1 MLRADVKVKWV
12 LISAQFYFQLL
23 YLFAI
28 LDFINE
34 NLGRLKAWYVML
46 INDQCRV
53 PRNVSRDLLFAL
65 LVDKASET
73 TDVNI
78 IPVGHGTLNY
88 AKECL
93 NGRCYISFVNSSL
106 FCDFVNNVCFG
117 HCVIFLVEL
126 IENLREGK
134 FKCRL
139 QN

>member
-1 MLRADVKVKWV
+1 
-12 LISAQFYFQLL
+12 
-23 YLFAI
+23 
-28 LDFINE
+28 
-34 NLGRLKAWYVML
+34 ML

>member
-1 MLRADVKVKWV
+1 
-12 LISAQFYFQLL
+12 
-23 YLFAI
+23 
-28 LDFINE
+28 
-34 NLGRLKAWYVML
+34 ML
-46 INDQCRV
+46 INYQGSV
-53 PRNVSRDLLFAL
+53 PRNVSRDFLFAF

-73 TDVNI
+73 TDINI
-78 IPVGHGTLNY
+78 VPVGHGTLNY

-93 NGRCYISFVNSSL
+93 NGSCYISFVNSSL

>member
-1 MLRADVKVKWV
+1 
-12 LISAQFYFQLL
+12 
-23 YLFAI
+23 
-28 LDFINE
+28 
-34 NLGRLKAWYVML
+34 ML
-46 INDQCRV
+46 INDQCSV
-53 PRNVSRDLLFAL
+53 PRNVSRDLLLSF
-65 LVDKASET
+65 LVDEASEP

-78 IPVGHGTLNY
+78 VSVGHGTLNY

-93 NGRCYISFVNSSL
+93 NGRRYISFVNSSL

-126 IENLREGK
+126 IEKLWEGK

>member
-1 MLRADVKVKWV
+1 MQF
-12 LISAQFYFQLL
+12 LIGSQFYFQLL

-28 LDFINE
+28 LDLVNKD
-34 NLGRLKAWYVML
+34 LGRLKARYEML
-46 INDQCRV
+46 INDQCGV
-53 PRNVSRDLLFAL
+53 PRNVSRNFLFAF

-73 TDVNI
+73 TDVDI
-78 IPVGHGTLNY
+78 VPVGHGTLDY

-93 NGRCYISFVNSSL
+93 NGSRYISFVNPSL

-117 HCVIFLVEL
+117 HCIIFLVEL

>member
-1 MLRADVKVKWV
+1 
-12 LISAQFYFQLL
+12 
-23 YLFAI
+23 
-28 LDFINE
+28 
-34 NLGRLKAWYVML
+34 ML
-46 INDQCRV
+46 IDDQCSVTRNV
-53 PRNVSRDLLFAL
+53 PRNLLLSF
-65 LVDKASET
+65 LVDETSES

-78 IPVGHGTLNY
+78 VPVGHGTFNN

-93 NGRCYISFVNSSL
+93 NGRRYIGFVNSSL

-126 IENLREGK
+126 IENLWEGK